1 MNRQLRS
8 GQRDCIS
15 RKDNKAA
22 CRSGESEYGSSQ
34 SNFESFDGETIPM
47 RNWQLQFNIN
57 QINRLIQRNVIMIE
71 CSQYDRIHSSR
82 EENFYT
88 CLIAFADWDLL
99 PFVAW
104 DARFMQYKIPA
115 GISSLIA
122 VVAWQGFFF
131 LRAIA
136 YIQSNRR
143 QHKWIPIIRICIRT
157 WSHQKISSSQRI
169 SSKRYTTL
177 IIWIICSTGIFLT

>member
-1 MNRQLRS
+1 MNHRQLRS

-22 CRSGESEYGSSQ
+22 CRSWESEYGSSQ

-57 QINRLIQRNVIMIE
+57 QMNRLIQRNVIMIE

-82 EENFYT
+82 EENCYT

-143 QHKWIPIIRICIRT
+143 QHKWIPIIRIHIRHLDD
-157 WSHQKISSSQRI
+157 SN
-169 SSKRYTTL
+169 
-177 IIWIICSTGIFLT
+177 GI